1 MADNA
6 PTLYTKISKGVFEK
20 PSKWNSL
27 DEDVKDFIT
36 QLFEMNPIN
45 RLGFR
50 QADKDN
56 ASLTDYD
63 SSFKELKAHKF
74 FGEGF

>member
-1 MADNA
+1 MAKDA
-6 PTLYTKISKGVFEK
+6 PALYSKIDTGEFDK
-20 PSKWNSL
+20 PAKWNSL
-27 DEDVKDFIT
+27 DEDVKDFIK
-36 QLFEMNPIN
+36 QLLEMNPVE

-50 QADKDN
+50 QEDENN

-63 SSFKELKAHKF
+63 RSFKELKAHKF